1 MLILAVEALFLFLHS
16 FEDKETYD
24 EDSDDDEAVA
34 QFMAVFCYFG
44 KQLLF
49 AFDAGY
55 GGKVITDGSKNQH
68 SPQSNTEQ
76 HRVNLIYR

>member
-16 FEDKETYD
+16 FVDKETYD

-49 AFDAGY
+49 AFDAGT
-55 GGKVITDGSKNQH
+55 V
-68 SPQSNTEQ
+68 E
-76 HRVNLIYR
+76 R

>member
-16 FEDKETYD
+16 FVDKETYD

-55 GGKVITDGSKNQH
+55 GGKIITDAARIVFHN
-68 SPQSNTEQ
+68 PAP
-76 HRVNLIYR
+76 RVV